1 MMKKLNAPELG
12 DCRGEFLDICIE
24 IGDQGAFVERILV
37 FVGADFGGR
46 ARMASVG

>member
-37 FVGADFGGR
+37 FVGADFR
-46 ARMASVG
+46 DRSRMVSVG